1 MSELAEQLPDV
12 PSLLTALDRVSYLAD
27 EPLGTALFLATRM
40 GQPILLEGEP
50 GVGKTE
56 AAKALAAVL
65 DTPLIRLQCY
75 EGLTSAEALY
85 EWNYPR
91 QLLAIRLAEARG
103 ETPREADLFSDDYLL
118 ERPLLAALDHPGP
131 RPAVLL
137 IDEVDRGDD
146 EFEAFLFELLA
157 ESAVTIP
164 ELGTRR
170 AAYAPIV
177 VLTSNRTR
185 DLHDA
190 LKRRC
195 LYHWIDYPSTAQ
207 VAAIIRRR
215 VPDAGVRLAAQVA
228 AGVDRLRRMD
238 LAKPPGVAEAISWAT
253 ALRVLGATELDPG
266 FARQTM
272 GTVLKYADDLRTV
285 RAADFAAVVGRGGG
299 AARDGEAA
307 DDGGDG

>member
-1 MSELAEQLPDV
+1 MTDELAARLPDV
-12 PSLLTALDRVSYLAD
+12 ATLISTLGQADYLAD
-27 EPLGTALFLATRM
+27 ESLGTALFLAARM

-56 AAKALAAVL
+56 AAKALATAL
-65 DTPLIRLQCY
+65 DTVLVRLQCY
-75 EGLTSAEALY
+75 EGLTAAEALY

-91 QLLAIRLAEARG
+91 QLLAIRLAESHG
-103 ETPREADLFSDDYLL
+103 ETLRETDLFSPEYLL
-118 ERPLLAALDHPGP
+118 SRPLLTALDHPGP

-170 AAYAPIV
+170 AALPPVV

-195 LYHWIDYPSTAQ
+195 LYHWIDYPETQQ
-207 VAAIIRRR
+207 VAEIIRRR
-215 VPDAGVRLAAQVA
+215 VPGADGSLARQVA
-228 AGVDRLRRMD
+228 DSVTRLRALD
-238 LAKPPGVAEAISWAT
+238 LAKPPGVAEAISWAG
-253 ALRVLGATELDPG
+253 ALHVLGVDRLDVAAAERTAG
-266 FARQTM
+266 A
-272 GTVLKYADDLRTV
+272 VLKYAEDLRALRETG
-285 RAADFAAVVGRGGG
+285 FAGVV
-299 AARDGEAA
+299 DG
-307 DDGGDG
+307 

>member
-1 MSELAEQLPDV
+1 MTDELAARLPDV
-12 PSLLTALDRVSYLAD
+12 ATLISTLGQADYLAD
-27 EPLGTALFLATRM
+27 ESLGTALFLAARM

-56 AAKALAAVL
+56 AAKALATAL
-65 DTPLIRLQCY
+65 DTVLVRLQCY
-75 EGLTSAEALY
+75 EGLTAAEALY

-91 QLLAIRLAEARG
+91 QLLAIRLAESHG
-103 ETPREADLFSDDYLL
+103 ETLRETDLFSPEYLL
-118 ERPLLAALDHPGP
+118 SRPLLTALDHPGP

-170 AAYAPIV
+170 AALPPVV

-195 LYHWIDYPSTAQ
+195 LYHWIDYPDTQQ
-207 VAAIIRRR
+207 VAEIIRRR
-215 VPDAGVRLAAQVA
+215 VPGADGSLARQVA
-228 AGVDRLRRMD
+228 GSVTRLRALD
-238 LAKPPGVAEAISWAT
+238 LAKPPGVAEAISWAG
-253 ALRVLGATELDPG
+253 ALHVLGVDRLDVAAAERTAG
-266 FARQTM
+266 A
-272 GTVLKYADDLRTV
+272 VLKYAEDLRAL
-285 RAADFAAVVGRGGG
+285 REAGFAGVV
-299 AARDGEAA
+299 DG
-307 DDGGDG
+307 

>member
-1 MSELAEQLPDV
+1 MAADLAGMVPDV
-12 PSLLTALDRVSYLAD
+12 ATLLAGLDGQGYLAD
-27 EPLGTALFLATRM
+27 EALGTSLFLAARM

-50 GVGKTE
+50 GVGKT
-56 AAKALAAVL
+56 AAAQALAAAL
-65 DTPLIRLQCY
+65 DTPLLRLQCY

-103 ETPREADLFSDDYLL
+103 ADVSEADLFSAEFLL
-118 ERPLLAALDHPGP
+118 ERPLLAALSHPGP

-157 ESAVTIP
+157 EAAVTIP

-170 AAYAPIV
+170 ATFPPVV

-195 LYHWIDYPSTAQ
+195 LYHWIDYPPAEQ
-207 VAAIIRRR
+207 VAAIIR
-215 VPDAGVRLAAQVA
+215 GL
-228 AGVDRLRRMD
+228 D
-238 LAKPPGVAEAISWAT
+238 LAKPPGVAEAISWAR
-253 ALRVLGATELDPG
+253 ALHLLGARQLDATA
-266 FARQTM
+266 ARQTA
-272 GTVLKYADDLRTV
+272 GAVLKNADDLDT
-285 RAADFAAVVGRGGG
+285 AAVAGFGSGG
-299 AARDGEAA
+299 
-307 DDGGDG
+307 

>member
-1 MSELAEQLPDV
+1 MPLSDLSGRLPDV
-12 PSLLTALDRVSYLAD
+12 AALVAELNAAGYLTDQ
-27 EPLGTALFLATRM
+27 PLGVALFLAARM

-56 AAKALAAVL
+56 AAKALATVL

-75 EGLTSAEALY
+75 EGLTAAEALY

-91 QLLAIRLAEARG
+91 QLLAIRLAESRG
-103 ETPREADLFSDDYLL
+103 ETVRETDLFSPEYLL
-118 ERPLLAALDHPGP
+118 PRPLLAALDHRGP

-170 AAYAPIV
+170 ARHPPVV

-195 LYHWIDYPSTAQ
+195 LYHWIDYPDTQ
-207 VAAIIRRR
+207 RVAEIIRRR
-215 VPDAGVRLAAQVA
+215 APGADGSLARQVA
-228 AGVDRLRRMD
+228 NGVSRLRDLD
-238 LAKPPGVAEAISWAT
+238 LAKPPGVAEAISWAD
-253 ALRVLGATELDPG
+253 ALRVLGVHELDTAAAERTAG
-266 FARQTM
+266 A
-272 GTVLKYADDLRTV
+272 VLKYAEDLDAI
-285 RAADFAAVVGRGGG
+285 RAAGFAGVVGEHG
-299 AARDGEAA
+299 
-307 DDGGDG
+307 

>member
-1 MSELAEQLPDV
+1 MNDISGRVPDV
-12 PSLLTALDRVSYLAD
+12 ASLRAALDATGYLAD
-27 EPLGTALFLATRM
+27 DALATALFLASRM

-50 GVGKTE
+50 GVGKAE
-56 AAKALAAVL
+56 AAKALAQAL
-65 DTPLIRLQCY
+65 DTPLLRLQCY
-75 EGLTSAEALY
+75 EGLTSSEALY

-103 ETPREADLFSDDYLL
+103 ETLRDADLFSEEYLL

-137 IDEVDRGDD
+137 IDEIDRGDD

-170 AAYAPIV
+170 ALHPPVV

-190 LKRRC
+190 LNRRC
-195 LYHWIDYPSTAQ
+195 LYHWIDYP
-207 VAAIIRRR
+207 
-215 VPDAGVRLAAQVA
+215 PAG
-228 AGVDRLRRMD
+228 
-238 LAKPPGVAEAISWAT
+238 
-253 ALRVLGATELDPG
+253 
-266 FARQTM
+266 
-272 GTVLKYADDLRTV
+272 
-285 RAADFAAVVGRGGG
+285 
-299 AARDGEAA
+299 
-307 DDGGDG
+307 

>member
-1 MSELAEQLPDV
+1 MSELSEQLPDV
-12 PSLLTALDRVSYLAD
+12 PTLLTALERASYLAD
-27 EPLGTALFLATRM
+27 DAMGTALFLAARM

-56 AAKALAAVL
+56 AAKALASVL

-75 EGLTSAEALY
+75 EGLTSSEALY

-103 ETPREADLFSDDYLL
+103 ESPREADLFSDDYLL

-170 AAYAPIV
+170 AAYPPVV

-195 LYHWIDYPSTAQ
+195 LYHWIDYPDTER

-215 VPDAGVRLAAQVA
+215 VPQTSEQLAAQVA
-228 AGVDRLRRMD
+228 AGVARLRGLD
-238 LAKPPGVAEAISWAT
+238 LAKPPGVAEAISWAR
-253 ALRVLGATELDPG
+253 ALQVLGAAELDAAG
-266 FARQTM
+266 ARQTM
-272 GTVLKYADDLRTV
+272 GAVLKYAEDLKTAK
-285 RAADFAAVVGRGGG
+285 AADFAAVV
-299 AARDGEAA
+299 DGSDA
-307 DDGGDG
+307 